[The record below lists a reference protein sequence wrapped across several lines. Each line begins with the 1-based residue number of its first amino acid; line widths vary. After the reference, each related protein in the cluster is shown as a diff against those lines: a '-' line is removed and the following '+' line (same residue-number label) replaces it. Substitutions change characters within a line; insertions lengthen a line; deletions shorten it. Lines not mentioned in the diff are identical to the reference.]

1 MEGYQAGREK
11 CSFQMETGTHFVSC
25 SIIKWLSNLK
35 CLAIDI
41 RLLAQKLVWALKLQN
56 VFLNKTVYLLFQS
69 TQQKKGYSCN
79 GSYLAIEW
87 CLANGVSHSLH
98 ITETVHKHWPY
109 EMNYV
114 ILKRIQLNSVG
125 GLKL

>member
-1 MEGYQAGREK
+1 MESYQAGREK

-25 SIIKWLSNLK
+25 SIIKWLSNPK

-41 RLLAQKLVWALKLQN
+41 RLLAQNMVWALKLQN

-87 CLANGVSHSLH
+87 YLANGVSHPLH

>member
-1 MEGYQAGREK
+1 MEGFQAGREK

-25 SIIKWLSNLK
+25 SIIKWLSNRK

-41 RLLAQKLVWALKLQN
+41 RLLAQNMVWALKLQN

>member
-1 MEGYQAGREK
+1 
-11 CSFQMETGTHFVSC
+11 METGTHFVSC
-25 SIIKWLSNLK
+25 SIIKWLSNRK

-41 RLLAQKLVWALKLQN
+41 RLLAQNMVWALKLQN

-114 ILKRIQLNSVG
+114 ILKRIQINSVG